1 MRPNYKRI
9 KTQIKADETV
19 VNATIEKINH
29 IQKQKRIFPFKQVS
43 VLAASICLVL
53 TICLALPLILQIAQ
67 EDLPTDTVDGTQETG
82 INSDF
87 NDPSVEDPIQGAQS
101 YNDGVTISEALSQI
115 IAKSS
120 NDETILVKLQ
130 AIDLID
136 VYAVNYVDRLYDG
149 KTYDEWWAEYEVY
162 TSRMIEI
169 EAQLKLGPDTEL
181 ENEYNTVAEKAED
194 LAAYMSQIQKKQ
206 KSESVAN
213 ELEWLKSLG
222 IEAEYKGGYFIFS
235 ASSDDIK
242 NISKGK
248 CNYFIDVES
257 DSKEPVEEIH

>member
-29 IQKQKRIFPFKQVS
+29 IQKQKKNFPFKQVS

-67 EDLPTDTVDGTQETG
+67 EDLPIDTVDGTPGTDM
-82 INSDF
+82 NSDPD
-87 NDPSVEDPIQGAQS
+87 DPAVEDPIQGAQS
-101 YNDGVTISEALSQI
+101 YNDGVTISAALSQI

-120 NDETILVKLQ
+120 RDEQISVRLQ
-130 AIDLID
+130 AIDLVD
-136 VYAVNYVDRLYDG
+136 VYASNYIDRLYDG

-181 ENEYNTVAEKAED
+181 ENEYNTVVEKAED
-194 LAAYMSQIQKKQ
+194 LAAYMSQIQKEQ
-206 KSESVAN
+206 KAESVAS
-213 ELEWLKSLG
+213 EIMWLKSLG
-222 IEAEYKGGYFIFS
+222 IDAEYKGGYFIFS

-248 CNYFIDVES
+248 RNYFIDVES
-257 DSKEPVEEIH
+257 DSKEPIEEMH